1 MKKHYETL
9 GLQPGATQEEIKKA
23 YRKMAQKHHPD
34 KGGDEAKFKEI
45 KTAYEEL
52 TNPQPQRQ
60 QQNSWSYQSDNIN
73 DIHEMMRQ
81 HMRRMPIPITLRV
94 DVKQAYE
101 GCTIPLYVAG
111 HSIAYKL
118 KPGLPQGVSF
128 VDTVPVGDETRQ
140 LHITLVIDGG
150 QFHFVSTGTHDG
162 INFSGDLI
170 TEIEADAVDLMLGGF
185 VVVEDFLGKKL
196 QVRIPAGFD
205 VKTRLKVA
213 KHGYSNWK
221 GDSVSGRGDMYL
233 AVVPKFKTVKNL
245 SADQLQ
251 RLKTEIDAVTNVT
264 DSSTQTS

>member
-9 GLQPGATQEEIKKA
+9 GLQPGASQEEIKKA

-52 TNPQPQRQ
+52 TNPQSQRP
-60 QQNSWSYQSDNIN
+60 QQNSWSYHTDNIN

-81 HMRRMPIPITLRV
+81 HMRRMPIPITIRV
-94 DVKQAYE
+94 NMKQAFE

-118 KPGLPQGVSF
+118 KPGLPQGVSYS
-128 VDTVPVGDETRQ
+128 DHVPVGDETRQ
-140 LHITLVIDGG
+140 LHITIVIDSAP
-150 QFHFVSTGTHDG
+150 FHFVRTGTDDG

-170 TEIEADAVDLMLGGF
+170 TEIEVDAVDLFLGGF

-213 KHGYSNWK
+213 KHGYSNWR
-221 GDSVSGRGDMYL
+221 GDSPSTRGDLYL
-233 AVVPKFKTVKNL
+233 AVVPKFKSLKDL
-245 SADQLQ
+245 PADQLE
-251 RLKTEIDAVTNVT
+251 RLKAEIQVVTDVT
-264 DSSTQTS
+264 DSSTQKS